1 MAGVGIEAFW
11 RFDFD
16 ADARG
21 RETLRA
27 PTGAKERATKG
38 EEIMARRKT
47 FQQGTVV
54 ERKYEYGTA
63 FILRYRIRKLDG
75 GWQEKSETLSNC
87 SSKKAALKILSTR
100 LQDINEKNGRTGSNQ
115 AERTFGDLLGSK
127 WSEYLDK
134 QSVKPSTGYAY
145 ESVLKKW
152 IKPFFEKLLLED
164 IGADTVGSF
173 HGSFGSEQVVSE
185 ISKECIQPPQGTL
198 RDRCGIRSDASES
211 NSPSGAS
218 S

>member
-54 ERKYEYGTA
+54 ERKYEYGTP

-75 GWQEKSETLSNC
+75 GWQEKSKTLSNC

-100 LQDINEKNGRTGSNQ
+100 LQNINEKNGRTGSNQ

-127 WSEYLDK
+127 WSEYTLDD
-134 QSVKPSTGYAY
+134 GGH
-145 ESVLKKW
+145 LH
-152 IKPFFEKLLLED
+152 
-164 IGADTVGSF
+164 VG
-173 HGSFGSEQVVSE
+173 
-185 ISKECIQPPQGTL
+185 
-198 RDRCGIRSDASES
+198 R
-211 NSPSGAS
+211 
-218 S
+218 